1 MTYTP
6 GQIDHINR
14 TLPLIFSPKKL
25 GNKMFS
31 IRKSGYTEI
40 EARGYTKL
48 RSDGYSKIAMLEIR
62 SVLPTSSTSTFNT
75 FELYQITYSAEL
87 KRFVINI
94 LYDGD
99 KGEESYMEIYVITP
113 TDPAL
118 SLKYNRLADMMYNG
132 LQLSHE
138 ICLFDQYR
146 SAMQSIVDSQCD
158 AIFDIIDARVADHE
172 NQTSR
177 QMSSQKEC
185 SHNCDQNHF
194 DATYAG
200 ASETDQMPKDNA
212 EEEQI
217 IRTKVDDR
225 AETVSQTNFVSRT
238 GTAPRTSYGS
248 ADLDMFDHLGYRPRG
263 SSEESAKTTD
273 PTETS

>member
-1 MTYTP
+1 MFNVRRS
-6 GQIDHINR
+6 GR
-14 TLPLIFSPKKL
+14 TQ
-25 GNKMFS
+25 
-31 IRKSGYTEI
+31 I
-40 EARGYTKL
+40 EAQGYAKL
-48 RSDGYSKIAMLEIR
+48 RSDGYSTIAMLEIK
-62 SVLPTSSTSTFNT
+62 SAFPTSWSSTKFHT
-75 FELYQITYSAEL
+75 FELYQISYSAEL

-94 LYDGD
+94 DWEGD
-99 KGEESYMEIYVITP
+99 EGEENYVENYVITP
-113 TDPAL
+113 IDSDL
-118 SLKYNRLADMMYNG
+118 SLEYNQLADMMYHG

-158 AIFDIIDARVADHE
+158 AIFDIIDARAADHE
-172 NQTSR
+172 NQTSQ

-225 AETVSQTNFVSRT
+225 AETVSQTKFVSRT
-238 GTAPRTSYGS
+238 GTAPRTNYGS
-248 ADLDMFDHLGYRPRG
+248 ADLDMFDHLGYRPHG
-263 SSEESAKTTD
+263 SSKESAKTTD
-273 PTETS
+273 PTETSQSEESLTSQ